1 MHGVEHLGFAFCPN
15 CAIIEALS
23 TLFRRLLL
31 WALYFLHKQ
40 NITLKDGDVHA
51 TLPSQRES
59 GPDSCYHAHL
69 LQSPPSHNPCK
80 LSLPLNQRVPG
91 MCSRF
96 DERTMSLT
104 RRRSVASDRPDTLD
118 IPGRAPP
125 CQRMA
130 SCSCETMLLVE
141 GRPTGTEP
149 GRRRSVKAEAF
160 LRDGLKEE
168 DHLWVNVVI
177 ISQTTSRRRPN
188 DSAANHP

>member
-1 MHGVEHLGFAFCPN
+1 MEDKAMHGVEHLGFAFCPN

-31 WALYFLHKQ
+31 WAL
-40 NITLKDGDVHA
+40 
-51 TLPSQRES
+51 
-59 GPDSCYHAHL
+59 
-69 LQSPPSHNPCK
+69 
-80 LSLPLNQRVPG
+80 
-91 MCSRF
+91 F

-141 GRPTGTEP
+141 GRATGTEP
-149 GRRRSVKAEAF
+149 RRRRSVKAEAF

>member
-1 MHGVEHLGFAFCPN
+1 MEDKAMHGVEHLGFAFCPN

-31 WALYFLHKQ
+31 WAF
-40 NITLKDGDVHA
+40 
-51 TLPSQRES
+51 
-59 GPDSCYHAHL
+59 HL
-69 LQSPPSHNPCK
+69 LLTTPCK
-80 LSLPLNQRVPG
+80 LSLPLNQRVPV
-91 MCSRF
+91 RF